1 MSTSPIR
8 ILSVVLLSLAGLA
21 ARADET
27 ALKLADGPELAVV
40 RANCS
45 VCHSLDYVQM
55 NAPFLKKAGWEAEV
69 RKMIK
74 VMGAPV
80 SDEDAARILA
90 YLTRSY
96 GVE

>member
-1 MSTSPIR
+1 MRVMTLR
-8 ILSVVLLSLAGLA
+8 VLLLSLLSATALS

-27 ALKLADGPELAVV
+27 AIKLADGPELMTV

-45 VCHSLDYVQM
+45 VCHSLDYIQM
-55 NAPFLKKAGWEAEV
+55 NAPFLKKTGWEAEV
-69 RKMIK
+69 RKMVK

-80 SDEDAARILA
+80 SDDDAAKILA

>member
-1 MSTSPIR
+1 MRPTSPPILLLAL
-8 ILSVVLLSLAGLA
+8 LSVAPVVA
-21 ARADET
+21 AADET
-27 ALKLADGPELAVV
+27 ALKLVDGPELATVQ
-40 RANCS
+40 ANCS

-55 NAPFLKKAGWEAEV
+55 NAPFLKRVGWEAEV

-80 SDEDAARILA
+80 SDEDAAKILA

-96 GVE
+96 GVD

>member
-1 MSTSPIR
+1 MHTQAIR
-8 ILSVVLLSLAGLA
+8 ILLPALMSVLALA

-27 ALKLADGPELAVV
+27 ALKLADGPELAIV

-69 RKMIK
+69 RKMVK

-80 SDEDAARILA
+80 SDDDAAKILA